1 MMESK
6 KEPVFNSKLF
16 SNLKDTYK
24 VNDGYKLNDPG
35 FENKSEEES
44 SEKDDSD
51 FEEEFM
57 KYNNYLNNDNF
68 DYMKIE
74 NNYMNNNTK
83 TNKKKKKKKIKF
95 NFNRNL
101 NKYLIS
107 TKSSSG
113 FLSKKEINNKNNE
126 KNDIFKVAIYQKKCD
141 EYLNKITKNNK

>member
-1 MMESK
+1 MESK

-74 NNYMNNNTK
+74 NNYTNNNTK
-83 TNKKKKKKKIKF
+83 TNKKKKKKKIKKLKSYNIRKGDWLCPKCNNI
-95 NFNRNL
+95 NFSFRIKCNICGIN
-101 NKYLIS
+101 
-107 TKSSSG
+107 
-113 FLSKKEINNKNNE
+113 KEIK
-126 KNDIFKVAIYQKKCD
+126 
-141 EYLNKITKNNK
+141 